1 MTSAKRIDRK
11 LFLSLGLTTT
21 SAWAIGCSDDAVD
34 DPVGG
39 SGSGGTG
46 TAGTGGTTSTAGTFS
61 STSGT
66 TSTAGTGGSAAGSG
80 GSAAGSGGNSAGSGG
95 SGGSSAPA
103 PNCGTQLKTLITANH
118 EHVFNVT
125 LAEVMAAT
133 PKTYST
139 KGGSPHEHWVQLTAA
154 DFAKLQAGGTV
165 ARSAATT
172 ATSTNSSS
180 MSWDRQPRD
189 DQRRR
194 QLLRYR
200 AQVRRHRDERLRD
213 ADSLSPVFRLAR
225 CKLAC
230 VVGVTRVA
238 LRTRPSDSS
247 WTARAALVHP
257 VWWASAFVLL

>member
-21 SAWAIGCSDDAVD
+21 TAWAIGCSGDAVD
-34 DPVGG
+34 EPVGG

-66 TSTAGTGGSAAGSG
+66 STGGSGGSAAVSGGSAAGSG
-80 GSAAGSGGNSAGSGG
+80 GSAAGSGG

-125 LAEVMAAT
+125 LAEVMAAA

-139 KGGSPHEHWVQLTAA
+139 KGGSPHEHWVALTAA

-165 ARSAATT
+165 RKVSCNDGHEHEFIVNCLGIANPETT
-172 ATSTNSSS
+172 SGVANFCDAEHKCGDLETNVC
-180 MSWDRQPRD
+180 PII
-189 DQRRR
+189 
-194 QLLRYR
+194 
-200 AQVRRHRDERLRD
+200 
-213 ADSLSPVFRLAR
+213 P
-225 CKLAC
+225 
-230 VVGVTRVA
+230 
-238 LRTRPSDSS
+238 
-247 WTARAALVHP
+247 
-257 VWWASAFVLL
+257 